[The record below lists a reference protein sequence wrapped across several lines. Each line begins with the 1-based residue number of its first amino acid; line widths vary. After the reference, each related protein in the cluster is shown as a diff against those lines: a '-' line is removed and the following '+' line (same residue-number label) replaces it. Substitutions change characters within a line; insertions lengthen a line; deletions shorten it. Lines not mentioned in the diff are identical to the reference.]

1 MKNRLIIVANRL
13 PVQVADAENNS
24 ILIPSAGGLVS
35 SIQSFLQSKD
45 GLRDESQY
53 KSALW
58 FGTLDISG
66 KNYEKKK
73 LDQYLQHADFELHP
87 VFLPGVTRDKYYNGF
102 CNDTIWP
109 LFHYFPSYAR
119 YKDEYFDHYVIAN
132 QHFCEAI
139 VAAYEPGD
147 VIWIHDYHLMLLP
160 ELLRARLPDAEIGFF
175 LHIPFPSFEL
185 FRMLPA
191 AWRTGILNGLLGAD
205 LIGFHTSSYAQYFL
219 RSVNRL
225 LGHETSH
232 QHIVT
237 AERTV
242 RVDIFPVSIDFVKFH
257 GVLSHSEV
265 FEERN
270 RLRKRL
276 GEASLVISV
285 DRLDYTKGILN
296 RLEGFELFLKEYPQ
310 YHKKVTLLMVVVPS
324 RDIIAK
330 YKELKEQME
339 GLISRI
345 NGRLGSLDWTP
356 VIYQYRSVD
365 FTQLCGLYAAADVA
379 LVTPIRDGMNL
390 VAKEFV
396 ASRSDKRGVL
406 ILSEGAGA
414 ANELGEAL
422 IVNPTDRTE
431 IANALYSALNMP
443 VNEQMTRNSFMQ
455 RRLRHYDVVKWAD
468 DFIRTLGHSHNEHT
482 HMKVKIMT
490 HETER
495 QLQTQYA
502 EARQCLL
509 LLDYDGTLTPIAKHP
524 HLAIP
529 EKDTLELLDKLSA
542 DERNTV
548 VVISGRNKEPLQE
561 WFGNFNL
568 NLVAE
573 HGTCFKNTGSA
584 WEKVGTLSTA
594 WKQKVLEVMNVYAD
608 RCPGSFVEEK
618 ESSVAWH
625 FRNADQE
632 LGFIRSRELHHRLT
646 ELATHLDFQVTEGKK
661 LIEAR
666 PRGIDKGQAAQRW
679 LTAQKWDYILA
690 IGDDRTDEDLF
701 RVLPTEAHSIRVGL
715 VHTAA
720 QFNFKN
726 QRDVIQFLSGLVA
739 QHPEHSTSP
748 ATFLA

>member
-1 MKNRLIIVANRL
+1 MSKRLIIVANRL
-13 PVQVADAENNS
+13 PVQVKETDS
-24 ILIPSAGGLVS
+24 GSVLVPSAGGLVS
-35 SIQSFLQSKD
+35 SIQSFLQSKA
-45 GLRDESQY
+45 GPGNSEY
-53 KSALW
+53 KSTLW
-58 FGTLDISG
+58 FGTLDIS
-66 KNYEKKK
+66 KKK
-73 LDQYLQHADFELHP
+73 YDKKQLGRHLQDSDFSLHP
-87 VFLPGVTRDKYYNGF
+87 VFLPTVTRDKHYNGF

-119 YKDEYFDHYVIAN
+119 YKDEYFHHYVLAN

-160 ELLRARLPDAEIGFF
+160 ELLRARIPEAQIGFF

-232 QHIVT
+232 EHVIT
-237 AERTV
+237 PERTV
-242 RVDIFPVSIDFVKFH
+242 RVDIFPVSIDFAKFN
-257 GVLSHSEV
+257 GVLSHTGV

-296 RLEGFELFLKEYPQ
+296 RLEGFELFLKENPV
-310 YHKKVTLLMVVVPS
+310 YHNKVTLLMVVVPS

-339 GLISRI
+339 GLISKI
-345 NGRLGSLDWTP
+345 NGRLGSLEWTP
-356 VIYQYRSVD
+356 VIYQYRALD

-414 ANELGEAL
+414 ANELGEAV
-422 IVNPTDRTE
+422 IVNPTDRNE
-431 IANALYSALNMP
+431 IANALHIALNMP
-443 VNEQMTRNSFMQ
+443 VNEQMTRNAFMQ
-455 RRLRHYDVVKWAD
+455 RRLKHYDVVKWAD
-468 DFIRTLGHSHNEHT
+468 DFIHSLNDAHT
-482 HMKVKIMT
+482 AHVNMKVRIMT
-490 HETER
+490 AETEKDL
-495 QLQTQYA
+495 QLHYGKAQS
-502 EARQCLL
+502 RLL
-509 LLDYDGTLTPIAKHP
+509 LFDYDGTLVPIAKYP
-524 HLAIP
+524 HLAVP
-529 EKDTLELLDKLSA
+529 EKNTLELLQALA
-542 DERNTV
+542 RDERNTV
-548 VVISGRNKEPLQE
+548 VVISGRNKESLQE
-561 WFGNFNL
+561 WFGSFSID
-568 NLVAE
+568 LVAE
-573 HGTCFKNTGSA
+573 HGTCFRSA
-584 WEKVGTLSTA
+584 GNDWEKLTTLSTV
-594 WKQKVLEVMNVYAD
+594 WKKKVLEVMNVYAD

-618 ESSVAWH
+618 EWSVAWH

-632 LGFIRSRELHHRLT
+632 LGFIRSRELHHRLS

-666 PRGIDKGQAAQRW
+666 PRGIDKGQAALKW
-679 LTAQKWDYILA
+679 IAAQPWNYILA

-701 RVLPTEAHSIRVGL
+701 RALPPEANSIRVGL
-715 VHTAA
+715 VHTSAR
-720 QFNFKN
+720 FNFKV
-726 QRDVIQFLSGLVA
+726 QKDVIRFLSGLAA
-739 QHPEHSTSP
+739 QNLEHTANTATS
-748 ATFLA
+748 LA